1 MKKIVNPYLTGSN
14 SSEYKCFGCSPN
26 NEIGLHL
33 HFFDNGDD
41 VVAIWEPQKQFEGYF
56 NVLHGGIQATILD
69 EIAAWVVNTKC
80 KTAGV
85 TSSMNVKYRNPIFM
99 DGGPLTIK
107 GKIESVNRRI
117 ATIKAYIENRE
128 GKVMAEAD
136 IVYFLFNEQDA
147 KARYNYPGVEAF
159 YEKE

>member
-1 MKKIVNPYLTGSN
+1 M
-14 SSEYKCFGCSPN
+14 
-26 NEIGLHL
+26 
-33 HFFDNGDD
+33 
-41 VVAIWEPQKQFEGYF
+41 W
-56 NVLHGGIQATILD
+56 LHGGIQATILD

-117 ATIKAYIENRE
+117 ATIKAYIENRK

-147 KARYNYPGVEAF
+147 KAKYNYPGVEAF